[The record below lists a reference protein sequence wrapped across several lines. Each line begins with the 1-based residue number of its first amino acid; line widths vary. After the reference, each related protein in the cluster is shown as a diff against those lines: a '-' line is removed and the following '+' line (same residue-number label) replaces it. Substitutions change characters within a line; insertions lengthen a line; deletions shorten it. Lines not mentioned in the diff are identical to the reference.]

1 MSIYGADDA
10 TAVRYLPILFLKY
23 PDTFSVSDW
32 NLGMMDLRDIRYFLA
47 VAKEG
52 HIGRA
57 AARLHLSQPPLT
69 RHIHALEDKI
79 GAPLFVRTP
88 KGVTLTEAGRT
99 LLEEAPNL
107 LALAQQ
113 AAERARLAG
122 QGLIG
127 QLDVGLFGSG
137 ILDAIPRMLA
147 RFHQARPE
155 VKIVLHN
162 LTKDAQLQALRER
175 RIGVGFNR
183 LVPEEDGIAVE
194 TVLRE
199 AMVVA
204 LPAGHPLSARAFIR
218 LRDLED
224 VPLITY
230 PNVPVRGLAEEV
242 AQAFRFESLRQKVA
256 QDVEDVVTAVALV
269 SAGFGLTV
277 TTQSATNLS
286 LPGVVFRP
294 LRSAVLKTVELSC
307 LYRSGDR
314 SPVLRAFLDV
324 VHEFVRDD
332 RRRASARR

>member
-1 MSIYGADDA
+1 
-10 TAVRYLPILFLKY
+10 
-23 PDTFSVSDW
+23 
-32 NLGMMDLRDIRYFLA
+32 MMDLRDIRYFLA
-47 VAKEG
+47 VAQEG

-69 RHIHALEDKI
+69 RHIHALEGKI

-99 LLEEAPNL
+99 LLEEGPNL

-113 AAERARLAG
+113 AEERTRMAG

-137 ILDAIPRMLA
+137 ILDVIPRILA
-147 RFHQARPE
+147 RFHQARPQ

-183 LVPEEDGIAVE
+183 LVPQESGLAIE
-194 TVLRE
+194 TVLSE

-204 LPAGHPLSARAFIR
+204 MPAAHPLAARAFVR

-224 VPLITY
+224 APLITD
-230 PNVPVRGLAEEV
+230 PNVPLRGLAEEV
-242 AQAFRFESLRQKVA
+242 AQAFRTEGVRQKVE
-256 QDVEDVVTAVALV
+256 QDVEDAVTAVALV
-269 SAGFGLTV
+269 SAGFGLAI

-294 LRSAVLKTVELSC
+294 LRSKVLKKLELSC
-307 LYRSGDR
+307 LYRSGDP
-314 SPVLRAFLDV
+314 SPVLKAFLDV
-324 VHEFVRDD
+324 VHEFARDD
-332 RRRASARR
+332 RRRARQYQPA